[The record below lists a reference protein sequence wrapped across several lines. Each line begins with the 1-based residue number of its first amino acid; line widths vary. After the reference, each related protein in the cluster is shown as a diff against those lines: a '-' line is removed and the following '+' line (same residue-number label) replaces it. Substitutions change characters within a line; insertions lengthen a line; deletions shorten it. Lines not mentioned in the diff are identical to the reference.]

1 MKKDINQLT
10 YDYSITMK
18 EYTTNKITE
27 LNKQYDII
35 DTEYSKTVDTIK
47 NMEQASNFDK
57 DVYNRL
63 CDNTFIYSNLL
74 DSIANY
80 IETLKQI
87 QKSVDIIDE
96 NIDYINEYLNDNIN
110 SLKYKLGL
118 L

>member
-1 MKKDINQLT
+1 MKDINALT
-10 YDYSITMK
+10 YDYSITIQ
-18 EYTTNKITE
+18 EYTTKKIKE
-27 LNKQYDII
+27 LNQQYDII
-35 DTEYSKTVDTIK
+35 DTEYSKTVDIIK

-96 NIDYINEYLNDNIN
+96 NIDYINEYLNDNID